1 MTNEKQMM
9 KQLNNRKQFLVQ
21 QLKALNTEK
30 ENNHLSEEE
39 YEYKKNQIERELV
52 EIMDR
57 LTQLNFIFKQ

>member
-1 MTNEKQMM
+1 MM